1 MKQIQISVKGRSLS
15 RYEFYVEESC
25 PDFLIT
31 WLSDWLT
38 QYIETGVTFTDGQIL
53 QYGWSALQCLVEDDC
68 LRLFAPDFQ
77 SMPIEWTSNITNVLY
92 TLMEHKY
99 VPESFE
105 LDVDIPYLED
115 TAIVGRKFEEFPML
129 MSRSQR
135 SENNAQDSGWFI
147 GSFRE
152 DIDNNDAS
160 NLELMH
166 LYEIVLYAPHVLRY
180 LSMPQ
185 DTHIVFESSSPVI
198 FFDEQMIN
206 PKVGSYLDKKL
217 RIES

>member
-1 MKQIQISVKGRSLS
+1 MKPIQISVNGRNLS
-15 RYEFYVEESC
+15 RCEFYVEQSC

-31 WLSDWLT
+31 WLTDWLT
-38 QYIETGVTFTDGQIL
+38 EYIETGVTFTDGQIL
-53 QYGWSALQCLVEDDC
+53 QYGWSVLQCLVEDNC
-68 LRLFAPDFQ
+68 LKIFAPDFQ

-92 TLMEHKY
+92 TIMEHKY

-105 LDVDIPYLED
+105 LQTDIPSLED
-115 TAIVGRKFEEFPML
+115 TAIVGLKFEEFPML
-129 MSRSQR
+129 MSRSER
-135 SENNAQDSGWFI
+135 SKNNPQDSGWFI
-147 GSFRE
+147 GSCRG
-152 DIDNNDAS
+152 DIDNNDAN

-180 LSMPQ
+180 LSMPPAT
-185 DTHIVFESSSPVI
+185 DIVFESNSPVI

>member
-1 MKQIQISVKGRSLS
+1 MKKNQISVKGRSLS

-31 WLSDWLT
+31 WLTDWLT
-38 QYIETGVTFTDGQIL
+38 EYIETGVTFTDGQIL

-77 SMPIEWTSNITNVLY
+77 SMPIQWTSNITNVLY

-105 LDVDIPYLED
+105 LDVDIPSLGD

-129 MSRSQR
+129 MSRSER
-135 SENNAQDSGWFI
+135 SENNPQDSGWFI

-166 LYEIVLYAPHVLRY
+166 LYEIVLCAPHVLRY

-185 DTHIVFESSSPVI
+185 GTYIVFESNSPVI

-206 PKVGSYLDKKL
+206 PRVGSYLDKKL